1 MKKHTKKEL
10 SLPLLL
16 LIGTAASILSV
27 VLVSFVF
34 ALISSMTK
42 NPTALTGIFSLVSLL
57 FAGALSGFVI
67 SKVIRDGGSLIAVL
81 SAVIAALLMSVIG
94 LIVKGGAVPI
104 SVFLNYL
111 AYLGTAA
118 LASFL
123 ATKTI
128 KKRARF
134 R

>member
-94 LIVKGGAVPI
+94 LIVKGGIVPI

-123 ATKTI
+123 ATKTV